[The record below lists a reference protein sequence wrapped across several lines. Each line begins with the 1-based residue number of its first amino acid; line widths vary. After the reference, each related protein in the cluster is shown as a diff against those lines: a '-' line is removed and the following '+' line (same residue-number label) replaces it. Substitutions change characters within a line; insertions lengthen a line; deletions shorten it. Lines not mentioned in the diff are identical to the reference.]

1 MPWGVTKLFGQL
13 SKFARSEQ
21 GRKLFAQAK
30 KVSTDP
36 ATRRKI
42 DDARRRLATR
52 GRAS

>member
-1 MPWGVTKLFGQL
+1 VSKLSAQL
-13 SKFARSEQ
+13 SKFARSNQ

-30 KVSTDP
+30 KVASDP

-52 GRAS
+52 GKARP